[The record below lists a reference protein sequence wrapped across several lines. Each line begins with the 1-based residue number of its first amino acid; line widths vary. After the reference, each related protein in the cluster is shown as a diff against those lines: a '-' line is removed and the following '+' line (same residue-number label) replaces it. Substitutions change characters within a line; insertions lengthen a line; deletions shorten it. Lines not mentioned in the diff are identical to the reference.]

1 MKRGLLSDQ
10 FEGVV
15 AKRLSVVET
24 SPDKSNQH
32 EFNGSAPL
40 RRLLGDDDRKH
51 IPTRFIRID
60 DTNEAVAAD
69 GAVSWYDARRQHP
82 TRTEYRLYY
91 PGNEVTG
98 LMQPG
103 DAFFFALR
111 RDGTVLAVFTPG
123 EGTVENQLVWLFGLD
138 EDPQGGFVFSDIEAD
153 KAKEIGFAARYILE
167 ELGIEADEPEADLLD
182 TLIEPFGL
190 FFPTTRIFSE
200 LARSSLPGVSA
211 LEDPDAALVE
221 WMEREEALFRRLERR
236 VVEARI
242 SEGFHGDG
250 GADVDGFL
258 SFSLSVQNRRK
269 SRAGQALENHLEA
282 VFTAHEIRHARGA
295 ETENRNK
302 PDFLFPGQTEYR
314 DPQFDAS
321 RLTMLGSKSTLKDRW
336 RQVLSEAVR
345 IEHKHLLTL
354 EPGISEHQTS
364 EMQTKQLQLVVP
376 RSIQAT
382 YRPGQ
387 QEWLMG
393 LADFIEVVRVRQAT
407 PAETK

>member
-51 IPTRFIRID
+51 IPARFIRID

-190 FFPTTRIFSE
+190 VFPTTRIFSE

-376 RSIQAT
+376 RSIQGT

-393 LADFIEVVRVRQAT
+393 LADFIEVVRVRQAA

>member
-1 MKRGLLSDQ
+1 MKRGLLSDH

-24 SPDKSNQH
+24 SPAKSNQH
-32 EFNGSAPL
+32 EFNGTMPL
-40 RRLLGDDDRKH
+40 RRLLGDDDRKD
-51 IPTRFIRID
+51 ITARFIRID
-60 DTNEAVAAD
+60 DTNDAVAAD
-69 GAVSWYDARRQHP
+69 GTVSWYDARRQHP

-98 LMQPG
+98 MMQPG
-103 DAFFFALR
+103 DAFFLALR
-111 RDGTVLAVFTPG
+111 RDGSVLAIFTP
-123 EGTVENQLVWLFGLD
+123 EDGTVENQLVWMFGLD

-153 KAKEIGFAARYILE
+153 KSTEIGLAARYIFD
-167 ELGIEADEPEADLLD
+167 ELGIDAGEPEADILD

-190 FFPTTRIFSE
+190 VFPTTRVFSE
-200 LARSSLPGVSA
+200 LARSSLPEVCA
-211 LEDPDAALVE
+211 LDDPDAALVG

-242 SEGFHGDG
+242 SAGFHGDG

-282 VFTAHEIRHARGA
+282 VFTAHGIRHVRGA

-302 PDFLFPGQTEYR
+302 PDFLFPGQAEYR
-314 DPQFDAS
+314 DPKFDAS

-336 RQVLSEAVR
+336 RQVLSEAIR
-345 IEHKHLLTL
+345 IERKHLLTL
-354 EPGISEHQTS
+354 EPGISEHQTN

-382 YRPGQ
+382 YRQTQ
-387 QEWLMG
+387 QEWLMD
-393 LADFIEVVRVRQAT
+393 LADFMEVVRSRQILAM
-407 PAETK
+407 ETG